1 MNKLALGIATLLLST
16 TLLAAC
22 GNQESTNANNSG
34 PTTSSNVTD
43 SNSPDSGSTTGKDNN
58 SELSSSDN
66 INWDEVKDPL
76 IDEAMKSKLKASVDA
91 IVIKDVEAF
100 HKTLGP
106 NVGTAHDYLL
116 DNSVEFTDVGEAHE
130 EDGRDLVPVQ
140 GENRG
145 NSGNTSNMGYTFY
158 FEKDNASE
166 WQIVSID

>member
-1 MNKLALGIATLLLST
+1 MNKLALGIATLLLLT
-16 TLLAAC
+16 TFLAAC

-43 SNSPDSGSTTGKDNN
+43 SSSPDSGSVTKTDNN
-58 SELSSSDN
+58 SELSSSST

-76 IDEAMKSKLKASVDA
+76 IDEAIKSKLKASVDA

-116 DNSVEFTDVGEAHE
+116 DNTVEFTDVGKAHE
-130 EDGRDLVPVQ
+130 EDGRVLVPVQ
-140 GENRG
+140 GENQG
-145 NSGNTSNMGYTFY
+145 NSGNAPEMGYTFY
-158 FEKDNASE
+158 FEKDQAGE